1 MMMVFVLLVWFIISF
16 LLAKVLIRH
25 CPKLTENGFLKLKK
39 NYKGDVIPSSY
50 GLLFLESSLLLVIF
64 LAFYEIKIE
73 PIMNFLGSTLLGEI
87 YIPFVLVIFG
97 IPMMGLGGL
106 YDDLYGREEVKGFRG
121 HFKRLFKEG
130 RLTTGGAKA
139 LLGGG
144 VSLILGFIICV
155 SNSHFNWGMLL
166 LNAGIIALT
175 TNTLN
180 LLDLRPGRAIK
191 GFFLGMVLVFLT
203 NSIQAFWLI
212 FFLFPLMASV
222 LVYAKIDFKGEAMM
236 GDVGSNI
243 LGVALGISIAWQFS
257 LYPKLVILLGLIL
270 FHIYCEFYSLS
281 ELIEKNKVLHFLD
294 RLETKG

>member
-1 MMMVFVLLVWFIISF
+1 MVFVLLVWFIISF
-16 LLAKVLIRH
+16 LFAKVLIKH
-25 CPKLTENGFLKLKK
+25 CKKLTESGFLKLKK

-50 GLLFLESSLLLVIF
+50 GLLFLESTSLLVIF
-64 LAFYEIKIE
+64 LVFYGIKVE
-73 PIMNFLGSTLLGEI
+73 LVMSFLSSASFGKS
-87 YIPFVLVIFG
+87 YPPFVLVIFG
-97 IPMMGLGGL
+97 IPMMGLWGL

-144 VSLILGFIICV
+144 ISLILGFIICA
-155 SNSHFNWGMLL
+155 SNGCFNWGMVL
-166 LNAGIIALT
+166 LNGGIIALT

-180 LLDLRPGRAIK
+180 LLDLRPGRAVK
-191 GFFLGMVLVFLT
+191 GFFLGIVLVFLA
-203 NSIQAFWLI
+203 NLSAPAFWLF
-212 FFLFPLMASV
+212 FFLIPLIASV
-222 LVYAKIDFKGEAMM
+222 FVYTRLDFKGEAMM

-243 LGVALGISIAWQFS
+243 LGVTLGISIAWQIP

-281 ELIEKNKVLHFLD
+281 QLIEKNKVLHFLD
-294 RLETKG
+294 RLGTTQ